1 MTEVKNSSFK
11 TVTFIWGESYCQKMF
26 LTKDISVKTETTQ
39 LHRHLDKVLLLLL
52 FDEVSFHVHVLGTEI
67 SPVFLEK

>member
-11 TVTFIWGESYCQKMF
+11 TGTFIWGESYGQKLF
-26 LTKDISVKTETTQ
+26 LTKDISVKRETTQ

-52 FDEVSFHVHVLGTEI
+52 FDEASFHVRILGTEI
-67 SPVFLEK
+67 FPVFLEK